1 MVPYPI
7 YFIINLINQFFVH
20 SLKEKFVP
28 KPNMPPNLN
37 ISKIEKLLE
46 LNNVENLLVDRRT
59 LLASNEFDS
68 IKIKGFIIDYQFYHC
83 EPFFNKDEEDK
94 DYKNFSLVKSK
105 TIVMKINPDILQ
117 GLIKLRKVS
126 MF

>member
-1 MVPYPI
+1 
-7 YFIINLINQFFVH
+7 
-20 SLKEKFVP
+20 
-28 KPNMPPNLN
+28 MPPNLY

-46 LNNVENLLVDRRT
+46 LNNVENLLVDRRS

-68 IKIKGFIIDYQFYHC
+68 IKIKGFIIEYQFYHC

-105 TIVMKINPDILQ
+105 TIVLKLNSENMQ
-117 GLIKLRKVS
+117 GKLK
-126 MF
+126 